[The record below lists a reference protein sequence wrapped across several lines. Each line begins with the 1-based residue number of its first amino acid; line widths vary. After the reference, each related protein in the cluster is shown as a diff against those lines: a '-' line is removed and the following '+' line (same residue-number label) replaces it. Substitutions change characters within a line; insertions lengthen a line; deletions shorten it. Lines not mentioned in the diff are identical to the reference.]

1 MANISDYCLRRK
13 SSEILRFAQNDIY
26 EPLSM
31 KLVIAA
37 TGASGTIY
45 LQRLL
50 EQVDCGAHE
59 VHLVMSAHA
68 RQVAAQETDDFKIPP
83 GVIEHDDM
91 DMNVPYVSGSAR
103 FDAMVVIP
111 CSMSTLGRIATGTG
125 ENALLRAADVFLK
138 ERRKLI
144 LVPRE
149 TPWNLVHARNIV
161 RLLEAGAIVLPAI
174 PSFYSR
180 PKSIVDLVDTVI
192 WRVLDQIGLSSSR
205 AYRWPKEPDKN

>member
-1 MANISDYCLRRK
+1 
-13 SSEILRFAQNDIY
+13 
-26 EPLSM
+26 M

-50 EQVDCGAHE
+50 EQIDCSAHE

-68 RQVAAQETDDFKIPP
+68 QQVAAQEVDDFKIPP
-83 GVIEHDDM
+83 GVMQHPENEL
-91 DMNVPYVSGSAR
+91 NVPYVSGSAR
-103 FDAMVVIP
+103 FDAMVIVP
-111 CSMSTLGRIATGTG
+111 CSMATLGRIASGAS
-125 ENALLRAADVFLK
+125 ESALLRGADVFLK

-149 TPWNLVHARNIV
+149 TPWNLIHARNMV
-161 RLLEAGAIVLPAI
+161 TLLEAGAVVIPAI

-180 PKSIVDLVDTVI
+180 PKSIADLVDTVV
-192 WRVLDQIGLSSSR
+192 WRILDQIGLPSSR
-205 AYRWPKEPDKN
+205 AYRWPDQTANTSRKH